1 MKKSKAI
8 IVLIGILASIGLL
21 GYASI
26 VGFGPG
32 KFGSAAKI
40 KQGLDLAGG
49 VSITYQATGGE
60 TPSDEDMKDTI
71 YKLQKRVETYST
83 EAQVYQEGNDRINIE
98 IPGVSDANT
107 ILEDLGKPGSLYFI
121 SETDSKGAKN
131 YSYSADADGNMVTVL
146 QKSIEELEADGSI
159 ALTGTDVK
167 EAQAGQTQDNMQN
180 GQYIVQLILTEEG
193 KQKFADATTNA
204 YQKRETLGIYYDGT
218 FVSVPSVN
226 EPITGGEASISGM
239 ADFAEA
245 DSLASTIRIGG
256 LKVQLEEIR
265 SNVVG
270 AQLGEEAVN
279 TSLKAGVIG
288 VIVVIIFMCAA
299 YLLPGFAASIALL
312 IYVGLTLVAINA
324 LEITLTLPGIAGIVL
339 SIGMAVDAN
348 VIIFARVKEEIG
360 KGKTTQS
367 AIKLGFQKAFS
378 AIFDSNITTLIAAV
392 VLGIKGSG
400 GVKGF
405 AITLGLGIVLSM
417 FTALVVSRL
426 IINAFYAVGLK
437 SEKLYGGVKERK
449 PIDFVGK
456 RNIFFAIGIV
466 AILSGFVFM
475 GINKNNPDMNE
486 ILNYSLE
493 FKGGT
498 STKVTFNEDFSI
510 ADIDAKVI
518 PVVSE
523 VTGDGD
529 IQTQKVAGTNEVVI
543 KTRTLS
549 KDERE
554 AFNQAMNEKFGVG
567 EEMITAES
575 ISATVSNEM
584 RSDAVVAVI
593 IATICMLFYIW
604 FRFKDIRFAS
614 SAVFALL
621 HDVFV
626 VVAFYAIARVTV
638 GSTFIACILTVVG
651 YCINAT
657 IVIFDRIRENLE
669 IEGTKDLAHVVNT
682 SITQTLTRSI
692 YTSLTTLFMVI
703 ALYIFGVTSI
713 REFASPLIVGILAG
727 AYSSICVTGP
737 LWYVFKTKKE
747 KTK

>member
-1 MKKSKAI
+1 
-8 IVLIGILASIGLL
+8 
-21 GYASI
+21 
-26 VGFGPG
+26 
-32 KFGSAAKI
+32 
-40 KQGLDLAGG
+40 
-49 VSITYQATGGE
+49 
-60 TPSDEDMKDTI
+60 
-71 YKLQKRVETYST
+71 
-83 EAQVYQEGNDRINIE
+83 
-98 IPGVSDANT
+98 
-107 ILEDLGKPGSLYFI
+107 
-121 SETDSKGAKN
+121 
-131 YSYSADADGNMVTVL
+131 
-146 QKSIEELEADGSI
+146 
-159 ALTGTDVK
+159 
-167 EAQAGQTQDNMQN
+167 MQN
-180 GQYIVQLILTEEG
+180 GKYIVQLILTEEG

-204 YQKRETLGIYYDGT
+204 SQKRETLGIYYDGT
-218 FVSVPSVN
+218 FVSVPTVQ

-239 ADFAEA
+239 EDFADAE
-245 DSLASTIRIGG
+245 SLASTIRIGG

-288 VIVVIIFMCAA
+288 VIVVIIFMCVA

-367 AIKLGFQKAFS
+367 AIKLGFEKAFS

-392 VLGIKGSG
+392 VLGLKGSG

-437 SEKLYGGVKERK
+437 SEKLYGSVKERT

-554 AFNQAMNEKFGVG
+554 AFNQAMNDKFSVG

-614 SAVFALL
+614 SAVFALI
-621 HDVFV
+621 HDVLV
-626 VVAFYAIARVTV
+626 VVAFYAIAKVTV

-669 IEGTKDLAHVVNT
+669 VEGTKDLAHVVNA

-713 REFASPLIVGILAG
+713 REFASPLIVGIIAG
-727 AYSSICVTGP
+727 AYSSIFVTGP
-737 LWYVFKTKKE
+737 LWYVFKTKLNKKA
-747 KTK
+747 KTKK